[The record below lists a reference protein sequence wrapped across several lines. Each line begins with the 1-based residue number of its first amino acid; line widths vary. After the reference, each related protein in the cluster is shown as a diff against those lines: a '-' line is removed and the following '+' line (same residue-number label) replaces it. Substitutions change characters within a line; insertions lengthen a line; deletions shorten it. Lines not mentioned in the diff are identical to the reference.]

1 MGSNQKSL
9 YHLIQKDLWETAK
22 KTGQLYKPP
31 TYDQDGFTHLT
42 EDAALLIPVGNLFYK
57 DIKGVFLV
65 LEIDSNKL
73 TSEVKFEAPADVGD
87 KQTDYRRDECKQMS
101 AFIRINQ
108 FRERYK

>member
-87 KQTDYRRDECKQMS
+87 KQTDSIESQKSRD
-101 AFIRINQ
+101 APLRL
-108 FRERYK
+108 